1 MEPEAIPTP
10 AIDNTDCQAASAV
23 LMIRPWA
30 FESNPQTA
38 ESNPFQQQ
46 NSGSSIAIATQAR
59 KEVDALAAQLSEYG
73 VKVHLFEGRSEG
85 DAPDECFPNNWIS
98 THADGTV
105 VLYPMLAANRRRERR
120 PELLEQLSD
129 SHNYRVRRIVDLSTL
144 EDREFYLEGTGS
156 AVIDHVNRVAYACIS
171 PRTSSVALDAFAE
184 KLGCEVVS
192 FSATTQSGAPIYHTN
207 VMLSIGQQFVVI
219 CSAAVADPKQRAA
232 IIERLQSS
240 GREVINISP
249 AQMHTFAANC
259 LELRGSEPIIVLSER
274 ALQALDPE
282 QQYRLRIYG
291 RPVSAD
297 LSTIETHGGG
307 SARCLLAEILLPND

>member
-1 MEPEAIPTP
+1 MDPVAIPTP
-10 AIDNTDCQAASAV
+10 AIDKINCQSTSAV
-23 LMIRPWA
+23 LMIRPCA
-30 FESNPQTA
+30 FDSNRQTA
-38 ESNPFQQQ
+38 ASNSFQQPS
-46 NSGSSIAIATQAR
+46 SGTSAAIARQAR
-59 KEVDALAAQLSEYG
+59 VEVDALAGRLKEYG
-73 VKVHLFEGRSEG
+73 VQVHSFDGRPEG
-85 DAPDECFPNNWIS
+85 DAPDECFANNWIS
-98 THADGTV
+98 THSDGTV

-120 PELLEQLSD
+120 PELLAQLSD
-129 SHNYRVRRIVDLSTL
+129 THSYRVRRIVDLSTL

-171 PRTSSVALDAFAE
+171 PRTSPVALDAFAE
-184 KLGCEVVS
+184 KLGYEVVS

-207 VMLSIGQQFVVI
+207 VMLSIGQRFAVI
-219 CSAAVADPKQRAA
+219 CSAAVADPKQRSA
-232 IIERLQSS
+232 IIKRLQSS

-249 AQMHTFAANC
+249 AQMHAFAANC

-282 QQYRLRIYG
+282 QQDRLRFYG

-307 SARCLLAEILLPND
+307 SARCLLAEIFLPND